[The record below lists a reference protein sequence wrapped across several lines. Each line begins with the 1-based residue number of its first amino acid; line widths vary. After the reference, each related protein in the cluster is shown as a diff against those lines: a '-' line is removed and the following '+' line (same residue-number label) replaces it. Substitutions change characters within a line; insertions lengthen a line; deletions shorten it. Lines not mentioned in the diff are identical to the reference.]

1 MGIISPINT
10 LAMIFYV
17 CIERVMSH
25 KHEIP
30 SGASVR
36 GEGGE
41 AGEWKLVMPNFYSW
55 GKCIMLLTNR
65 LCLLTLTSGGN
76 KSHEKA
82 IDTEKQPLLTPIS
95 VLGFFPTA
103 LLQAMVQSTINDDR
117 QALFTCLCFN

>member
-65 LCLLTLTSGGN
+65 LCLLTLRVKLLNSNAALTSYEHHGVHLCSS
-76 KSHEKA
+76 KQHFKEISHK
-82 IDTEKQPLLTPIS
+82 T
-95 VLGFFPTA
+95 V
-103 LLQAMVQSTINDDR
+103 
-117 QALFTCLCFN
+117 C